1 MSFGKKAATALLLVF
16 LLAAALGAAGCS
28 KPEPAQPAAGQGQAP
43 EGQAPPAQDALA
55 RVKAAGKL
63 VAGLDDAFPPFGFR
77 NEKNE
82 LVGFDIDLGNE
93 LAQRLGV
100 KMEWQPTEWSGVIP
114 SLKSKKFDV
123 IWSGMSITEERK
135 KEINF
140 SIPYVAGA
148 QIIITK
154 SDNKSIN
161 GRADL
166 AGKVVGTQLG
176 STGEEAAKRELKNVK
191 ELKTF
196 DAFTEAINDLN
207 IGRLD
212 AVVIDDV
219 TANYYLKT
227 QPGAFRI
234 VDDVLSYEPTGIG
247 IRKEDTTLLDAINK
261 ELKAMIADGTYAKIS
276 ERWFGTDMSK
286 HLPQ

>member
-1 MSFGKKAATALLLVF
+1 MNFAKKV
-16 LLAAALGAAGCS
+16 AAALLAFLMIASLVLAGCAKQEAA
-28 KPEPAQPAAGQGQAP
+28 KPEEAPAQENAPKGEAA
-43 EGQAPPAQDALA
+43 DDSLA

-93 LAQRLGV
+93 LAKRLGV
-100 KMEWQPTEWSGVIP
+100 KMEWQPTEWSSVIM

-140 SIPYVAGA
+140 SIPYIAAA
-148 QIIITK
+148 QVIIVK
-154 SDNKSIN
+154 SDNKTIN
-161 GRADL
+161 GREDL
-166 AGKVVGTQLG
+166 VGKVVGTQLG
-176 STGEEAAKRELKNVK
+176 STGEEAARRELKGLK

-196 DAFTEAINDLN
+196 DVFTEAINDLN

-227 QPGAFRI
+227 KPGAFRI
-234 VDDVLSYEPTGIG
+234 VDDVLSYEPMGIG
-247 IRKEDTTLLDAINK
+247 VRKEDVTLLEAINK
-261 ELKAMIADGTYAKIS
+261 ELKAMIEDGTYAKIS

-286 HLPQ
+286 HLRK

>member
-1 MSFGKKAATALLLVF
+1 MNFAKKVTAALLASLMVAALLL
-16 LLAAALGAAGCS
+16 AGCT
-28 KPEPAQPAAGQGQAP
+28 KQEPAKPADAP
-43 EGQAPPAQDALA
+43 AQENASEGQAADDSLA

-93 LAQRLGV
+93 LAKRLGV
-100 KMEWQPTEWSGVIP
+100 KMEWQPTEWSSVIM

-140 SIPYVAGA
+140 SMPYIGSA
-148 QIIITK
+148 QVIIVK
-154 SDNKSIN
+154 SDNKTIN
-161 GRADL
+161 GREDL

-176 STGEEAAKRELKNVK
+176 STGEEAAKRELKGVK

-212 AVVIDDV
+212 AVIIDDV

-227 QPGAFRI
+227 KPGAFRI
-234 VDDVLSYEPTGIG
+234 VDDVLSYEPMGIG
-247 IRKEDTTLLDAINK
+247 VRKEDVTLLEAINK
-261 ELKAMIADGTYAKIS
+261 ELKAMIEDGTYAKIS

-286 HLPQ
+286 HLPK

>member
-28 KPEPAQPAAGQGQAP
+28 KPEPAQPAAGQGQGP
-43 EGQAPPAQDALA
+43 EGQAPAAQDALA

>member
-1 MSFGKKAATALLLVF
+1 MNFAKKVTAALLASLMVAALLL
-16 LLAAALGAAGCS
+16 AGCT
-28 KPEPAQPAAGQGQAP
+28 KQEPAKPADAP
-43 EGQAPPAQDALA
+43 AQENASEGQAADDSLA

-93 LAQRLGV
+93 LAKRLGV
-100 KMEWQPTEWSGVIP
+100 KMEWQPTEWSSVIM

-140 SIPYVAGA
+140 SMPYIGSA
-148 QIIITK
+148 QVIIVK
-154 SDNKSIN
+154 SDNKTIN
-161 GRADL
+161 GREDL

-176 STGEEAAKRELKNVK
+176 STGEEAAKRELKGVK

-212 AVVIDDV
+212 AVIIDDV

-227 QPGAFRI
+227 KPGAFRI
-234 VDDVLSYEPTGIG
+234 VDDVLSYEPMGIG
-247 IRKEDTTLLDAINK
+247 VRKEDVTLLEAINK
-261 ELKAMIADGTYAKIS
+261 EL
-276 ERWFGTDMSK
+276 
-286 HLPQ
+286 